1 MLPSGTE
8 HFIPIETGF
17 IFLFKV
23 KRFFVLFQG
32 LLRPTCNSR
41 EFAWRDPELTE
52 VIHMLQHHFPSV
64 QANAAA
70 YLQHLCY
77 GDNRVK
83 AEVSRGTRI
92 PPFLEEGT
100 QPSNQSYECSLPRER
115 LQHPP
120 CEPERDV
127 ALRR

>member
-1 MLPSGTE
+1 ME
-8 HFIPIETGF
+8 I
-17 IFLFKV
+17 
-23 KRFFVLFQG
+23 LFQSVFVFFFCFFKKKYSSPPPVF
-32 LLRPTCNSR
+32 LR

-83 AEVSRGTRI
+83 AEVSVCLRNTTVWQYFHLTNPTSGHKSVQTV
-92 PPFLEEGT
+92 
-100 QPSNQSYECSLPRER
+100 
-115 LQHPP
+115 QHIAISPL
-120 CEPERDV
+120 V
-127 ALRR
+127 F